1 MELIIGLFH
10 LLIMIYQLFYPIL
23 FNNWFYDIIY
33 ILFFYII
40 LLSYILLKGECAV
53 TLLFKLIYNNKYE
66 IGSDIFKFNDVE
78 NILPFVNRGFI
89 HLIFGILPLYF
100 SFMLYKINS
109 RTKAL
114 PNYNFLIFCLCYLFF
129 ILYLRHFFNEE
140 LFKKYNIEY
149 NIIYFNIIATPFLL
163 YNIYILVNKLY
174 KGK

>member
-40 LLSYILLKGECAV
+40 LLSYILLKGECVV
-53 TLLFKLIYNNKYE
+53 TLLFKLIYNNKYQ
-66 IGSDIFKFNDVE
+66 IGSDIFKLNDVE
-78 NILPFVNRGFI
+78 NILPFVTRGFI
-89 HLIFGILPLYF
+89 HSIFGILPLYF

-140 LFKKYNIEY
+140 LFKKYNIEE
-149 NIIYFNIIATPFLL
+149 NIIYFNIIASPFLL
-163 YNIYILVNKLY
+163 YSIYILVNKLY
-174 KGK
+174 KSK

>member
-23 FNNWFYDIIY
+23 FNNCFYDIIY

-40 LLSYILLKGECAV
+40 LLSYILLKGECIV

-66 IGSDIFKFNDVE
+66 IGSDIFNLNDVE

-89 HLIFGILPLYF
+89 HSIFGILPLYF

-114 PNYNFLIFCLCYLFF
+114 PNYNFFIFCLCYLFF

-140 LFKKYNIEY
+140 LFKKYNIED
-149 NIIYFNIIATPFLL
+149 NIIYFNIIASPFLL
-163 YNIYILVNKLY
+163 YSIYILVNKLY
-174 KGK
+174 KSK